1 MNLTVIPFFL
11 ATQFALPEIEI
22 WKYGPEI
29 NYQANILTTIVN
41 KGVDEWLRI
50 DLNGAMGCRSIN
62 EKSILCRI
70 STMKYS
76 IIDMLNNRN
85 TSEDITIDKR
95 FQIDFNEN
103 GVQQMIVEAPFD
115 IEYLGLVYYLATQFN
130 VGVNIGKELITSIPF
145 VKKENCTLGEC
156 DTVFNITLK
165 EKDHSPSFSSF
176 SAEENEDEEE
186 VIEKVIEK
194 EDKEEEEKDSISDDP
209 DEIKLTLI
217 GVPKKSTDINLIIDK
232 FRNSK
237 RCTFAKEYMSWLI
250 ESDDKSE
257 VISSFSRINVQ
268 ENESFESFTM
278 TTTKSKISKL
288 VMIYELTKIK
298 LKSINPATG
307 PLPTFSNPFIINF
320 PSDEMI
326 KNNYII

>member
-1 MNLTVIPFFL
+1 
-11 ATQFALPEIEI
+11 
-22 WKYGPEI
+22 
-29 NYQANILTTIVN
+29 
-41 KGVDEWLRI
+41 
-50 DLNGAMGCRSIN
+50 MGCRSIN

-165 EKDHSPSFSSF
+165 EKDHSSSSSSSSF
-176 SAEENEDEEE
+176 SAEEKEDEEEEEEVEE

-194 EDKEEEEKDSISDDP
+194 EDKEEEEKDSISDDL

-237 RCTFAKEYMSWLI
+237 RCTLAKEYVSWLI

-257 VISSFSRINVQ
+257 VISSFSRISVQ
-268 ENESFESFTM
+268 ENESFESFTT

-320 PSDEMI
+320 SSDEMI
-326 KNNYII
+326 QNNYII